1 MLTIMSIRP
10 LLRKR
15 VSPEESRAAAVA
27 AARELLKRDGAAA
40 VTLQAV
46 ARRVGRTHANLL
58 HHFGT
63 AAGLQRALAEDI
75 ALTVSASIE
84 GAIEQRRAG
93 TGTERDVVDAMFE
106 AFRREGAGELIGW
119 IALTRQREALEPIVA
134 TIERIIRTMRALG
147 DPRPVDAMTLGL
159 TLLAI
164 GDSLAGDEIARACG
178 LDRKAVRQ
186 VAVTQI
192 ESLAGGPLRD

>member
-1 MLTIMSIRP
+1 MSIKP
-10 LLRKR
+10 LMRKR
-15 VSPEESRAAAVA
+15 VSPEESRAAAINA
-27 AARELLKRDGAAA
+27 SRELLKSDGAAA

-58 HHFGT
+58 HHFGS

-75 ALTVSASIE
+75 AQTVATSIE
-84 GAIEQRRAG
+84 GAIQQRRAG
-93 TGTERDVVDAMFE
+93 TGTERDVIDAMFE

-119 IALTRQREALEPIVA
+119 VALTRQREALEPVIA

-147 DPRPVDAMTLGL
+147 DSRPVDRMTLSL

-164 GDSLAGDEIARACG
+164 GDSLAGEEIARACG
-178 LDRKAVRQ
+178 LDREAVRE
-186 VAVTQI
+186 VAAAQI
-192 ESLAGGPLRD
+192 EGLAGSPLRD

>member
-1 MLTIMSIRP
+1 MSIKP
-10 LLRKR
+10 LERRR
-15 VSPEESRAAAVA
+15 VSPEESRAAALV
-27 AARELLKRDGAAA
+27 AARELLKEEGAAA

-58 HHFGT
+58 HHFGS
-63 AAGLQRALAEDI
+63 AAGLQRALAEGL
-75 ALTVSASIE
+75 AQTVAASIE
-84 GAIEQRRAG
+84 GSIEQRRLGKA
-93 TGTERDVVDAMFE
+93 TERDVIDAMFE

-119 IALTRQREALEPIVA
+119 IALTRQREALEPVVA

-147 DPRPVDAMTLGL
+147 DVRPVDAMTLGL

-164 GDSLAGDEIARACG
+164 GDSLAGEEIARACG
-178 LDRKAVRQ
+178 LDREAVRR

-192 ESLAGGPLRD
+192 ESLAGSPLRD

>member
-1 MLTIMSIRP
+1 MSIKP
-10 LLRKR
+10 LMRRR
-15 VSPEESRAAAVA
+15 VSPEESRSAALA
-27 AARELLKRDGAAA
+27 AARELLREEGAAA
-40 VTLQAV
+40 VTLQSV
-46 ARRVGRTHANLL
+46 AAQVGRTHANLL
-58 HHFGT
+58 HHFGS

-75 ALTVSASIE
+75 AQTVAASIE
-84 GAIEQRRAG
+84 GAIEQRRLGLAK
-93 TGTERDVVDAMFE
+93 ERDVVDAMFE

-119 IALTRQREALEPIVA
+119 IALTRQREALEPIIA

-147 DPRPVDAMTLGL
+147 DARPVDAMTLGL

-164 GDSLAGDEIARACG
+164 GDSLAGEEIARACG
-178 LDRKAVRQ
+178 LDREAVRE

>member
-1 MLTIMSIRP
+1 MSIKP
-10 LLRKR
+10 LERRR
-15 VSPEESRAAAVA
+15 VSPKESRAAAVA
-27 AARELLKRDGAAA
+27 AARQLLKSEGAAA

-46 ARRVGRTHANLL
+46 ASRVGRTHANLL

-75 ALTVSASIE
+75 AQTVATSIE
-84 GAIEQRRAG
+84 GAIQQRREGKA
-93 TGTERDVVDAMFE
+93 TERDVVDAMFE

-119 IALTRQREALEPIVA
+119 IALTRQREALEPVVA

-147 DPRPVDAMTLGL
+147 DPRPVNAMTLGL

-164 GDSLAGDEIARACG
+164 GDSLAGEEIARACG
-178 LDRKAVRQ
+178 LDREAVRE

-192 ESLAGGPLRD
+192 EGLAGAPLRD

>member
-1 MLTIMSIRP
+1 MSIRP

-27 AARELLKRDGAAA
+27 AARELLKSEGAAA
-40 VTLQAV
+40 VTLQSV

-75 ALTVSASIE
+75 AQTVAASIE
-84 GAIEQRRAG
+84 GAIEQRREGKA
-93 TGTERDVVDAMFE
+93 TERDVVDAMFD

-119 IALTRQREALEPIVA
+119 IALTRQREALEPVVA

-164 GDSLAGDEIARACG
+164 GDSLAGEEIARACG
-178 LDRKAVRQ
+178 LDREAVRD

-192 ESLAGGPLRD
+192 EGLAGSPLRD

>member
-1 MLTIMSIRP
+1 MSIRP

-27 AARELLKRDGAAA
+27 AARELLKSEGAAA

-58 HHFGT
+58 HHFGS

-75 ALTVSASIE
+75 AQTVSASIE
-84 GAIEQRRAG
+84 EAIRERRAG
-93 TGTERDVVDAMFE
+93 QANERDVVDAMFE

-119 IALTRQREALEPIVA
+119 VALTRQREALEPVVA

-147 DPRPVDAMTLGL
+147 DTRPVDRMTLSL

-164 GDSLAGDEIARACG
+164 GDSLAGEEIARACG
-178 LDRKAVRQ
+178 LDRGAIRE
-186 VAVTQI
+186 VAAATI
-192 ESLAGGPLRD
+192 EALAGSPLRD

>member
-1 MLTIMSIRP
+1 M
-10 LLRKR
+10 RKR
-15 VSPEESRAAAVA
+15 VSPKESRSAAIN
-27 AARELLKRDGAAA
+27 AARELLKTEGAAA

-46 ARRVGRTHANLL
+46 ARLVGRTHANLL

-75 ALTVSASIE
+75 AQTVATSIE

-93 TGTERDVVDAMFE
+93 TGTELDVIDAMFE

-119 IALTRQREALEPIVA
+119 IALTRQREALEPVIA

-147 DPRPVDAMTLGL
+147 DQRPVDRMTLSL

-164 GDSLAGDEIARACG
+164 GDSLAGEEIARACG
-178 LDRKAVRQ
+178 LDREAVRE
-186 VAVTQI
+186 VAAAQI
-192 ESLAGGPLRD
+192 EGLAGSPLRA

>member
-1 MLTIMSIRP
+1 MSIKP

-15 VSPEESRAAAVA
+15 VSPEESRAAALS
-27 AARELLKRDGAAA
+27 AARDLLQREGAAA

-46 ARRVGRTHANLL
+46 AAQVGRTHANLL

-63 AAGLQRALAEDI
+63 AAGLQRALAEEI
-75 ALTVSASIE
+75 ARTVSVSIE
-84 GAIEQRRAG
+84 SAIEQRRRG
-93 TGTERDVVDAMFE
+93 EGSERDVIDAMFD

-119 IALTRQREALEPIVA
+119 VALTRQREALEPVVA
-134 TIERIIRTMRALG
+134 TIERIIRTMRAAG
-147 DPRPVDAMTLGL
+147 DPRPVDRMTLSL

-178 LDRKAVRQ
+178 LDREAIRE
-186 VAVTQI
+186 VAVAQI
-192 ESLAGGPLRD
+192 EGLAGAPLRD

>member
-1 MLTIMSIRP
+1 MSIRP
-10 LLRKR
+10 LMRKR

-27 AARELLKRDGAAA
+27 AARELLKSEGAAA

-58 HHFGT
+58 HHFGS

-75 ALTVSASIE
+75 AQTVSASIE
-84 GAIEQRRAG
+84 EAIRERRAG
-93 TGTERDVVDAMFE
+93 QATERDVVDAMFE

-119 IALTRQREALEPIVA
+119 VALTRQREALEPVVA

-147 DPRPVDAMTLGL
+147 DTRPVDSMTLSL

-164 GDSLAGDEIARACG
+164 GDSLAGEEVARACG
-178 LDRKAVRQ
+178 LDRSAIRE
-186 VAVTQI
+186 VAAATI
-192 ESLAGGPLRD
+192 EALAGSPLRD

>member
-1 MLTIMSIRP
+1 MSIRP
-10 LLRKR
+10 LERKR
-15 VSPEESRAAAVA
+15 VSPEESRAAALA
-27 AARELLKRDGAAA
+27 AARSLLKTDGAAA

-46 ARRVGRTHANLL
+46 AARVGRTHANLL
-58 HHFGT
+58 HHFGS

-75 ALTVSASIE
+75 AQTVATSIE
-84 GAIEQRRAG
+84 GAIEQRRLG
-93 TGTERDVVDAMFE
+93 TATERDVVDAMFD

-119 IALTRQREALEPIVA
+119 IALTRQREALEPVIA

-147 DPRPVDAMTLGL
+147 DPRPVDTMTLGL

-164 GDSLAGDEIARACG
+164 GDSLAGEEIARACG
-178 LDRKAVRQ
+178 LDREKVRE

-192 ESLAGGPLRD
+192 EGLAGSPLRD

>member
-1 MLTIMSIRP
+1 M
-10 LLRKR
+10 
-15 VSPEESRAAAVA
+15 V
-27 AARELLKRDGAAA
+27 AARELLKSEGAAA

-58 HHFGT
+58 HHFGS

-75 ALTVSASIE
+75 AQTVSASIE

-93 TGTERDVVDAMFE
+93 QATERDVVEAMFE

-119 IALTRQREALEPIVA
+119 VALTRQREALEPVVA

-147 DPRPVDAMTLGL
+147 DTRPVDRMTLSL

-164 GDSLAGDEIARACG
+164 GDSLAGEEIARACG
-178 LDRKAVRQ
+178 LEGSAVRDI
-186 VAVTQI
+186 AARTI
-192 ESLAGGPLRD
+192 EALAGSPLRE

>member
-1 MLTIMSIRP
+1 MR
-10 LLRKR
+10 RR
-15 VSPEESRAAAVA
+15 VSPEESRAAAVG
-27 AARELLKRDGAAA
+27 AARELLKSDGAAA

-58 HHFGT
+58 HHFGS

-75 ALTVSASIE
+75 AQTVAASIE
-84 GAIEQRRAG
+84 GVIQQRRAG
-93 TGTERDVVDAMFE
+93 TATERDVVDAMFE

-119 IALTRQREALEPIVA
+119 VALTRQREALEPVVT

-147 DPRPVDAMTLGL
+147 DTRPVDRMTLAL

-164 GDSLAGDEIARACG
+164 GDSLAGEEVTRASG
-178 LDRKAVRQ
+178 LDRSAIRE
-186 VAVTQI
+186 VAATTI
-192 ESLAGGPLRD
+192 EALAGSPLRD